1 VLSARRAGEE
11 NNMTAFIEAKNRKD
25 LRNKVD
31 EGKYAVIKKVCGGYM
46 CFATVSDYEIW
57 RSQK

>member
-1 VLSARRAGEE
+1 
-11 NNMTAFIEAKNRKD
+11 MTAFIEAKNRKD